1 MFLQLIK
8 NRGFMTHFGIL
19 TPGAATGPLN
29 TMLPLGQELQRRG
42 HRVTLFG
49 TLDTQQKVLAA
60 GIEFCPIGEQD
71 FSLTSTSESLARL
84 AKMRGLAALQ
94 YTIELLKQVSDKT
107 LQDAP
112 AAMKATGVEALLVN
126 QSSLEGAT
134 IADFL
139 EIPFVTVCSAV
150 VLNREPSIPP
160 FFTTWK
166 YSPASW
172 ARLRNTI
179 GYQLLGRITKPL
191 TDLIEDYRREWKL
204 PLYSGNNAGY
214 SQLAQISNAPAEFE
228 YPREELPPWFHFT
241 GSYHTSANRAP
252 IPFPYEKLTGKPLIY
267 ASMGTLQNRL
277 TWVFQTIAS
286 ACEGLDAQLVISLG
300 GSAKPESLP
309 NLPGNPLVV
318 EYAPQIEI
326 LEKATMMITHAG
338 MNTTMECL
346 KNGVPMVAIP
356 VANDQPGVATRIAWT
371 GAGEFI
377 SLKKLNVPRLR
388 NAVKRVLTEESYKQ
402 NALRL
407 QQATIRA
414 GGVSRAADI
423 IEQAV
428 STRKPVLAQ

>member
-1 MFLQLIK
+1 
-8 NRGFMTHFGIL
+8 MTHFGIL
-19 TPGAATGPLN
+19 SPGAATGPLN

-49 TLDTQQKVLAA
+49 TPDTQPKALAA
-60 GIEFCPIGEQD
+60 GIEFQSIGEKD
-71 FSLTSTSESLARL
+71 FPVGATAESFVKLGEL
-84 AKMRGLAALQ
+84 RGLAALQ
-94 YTIELLKQVSDKT
+94 YTIDLLKQVSAIT

-112 AAMKATGVEALLVN
+112 AAIKAAGVEALLVN
-126 QSSLEGAT
+126 QSSVEGGT

-166 YSPASW
+166 YSPARW
-172 ARLRNTI
+172 ARLRNEL
-179 GYQLLGRITKPL
+179 GYTLVSRIAKPL
-191 TDLIEDYRREWKL
+191 GDLIDEYRRQWKL
-204 PLYSGNNAGY
+204 PLYSALNDGY

-228 YPREELPPWFHFT
+228 YPRQELPPWFHFT
-241 GSYHTSANRAP
+241 GSYHTSANRVAV
-252 IPFPYEKLTGKPLIY
+252 PFPYEKLTGKPLIY

-277 TWVFQTIAS
+277 TWVFETIAS

-318 EYAPQIEI
+318 EYAPQLEV
-326 LEKATMMITHAG
+326 LEKATLMIIHAG
-338 MNTTMECL
+338 MNTTMECV
-346 KNGVPMVAIP
+346 KKGVPMVAIP
-356 VANDQPGVATRIAWT
+356 VANDQPGVAARIAWT
-371 GAGEFI
+371 GAGEFVT
-377 SLKKLNVPRLR
+377 LKKLTVPRLR
-388 NAVKRVLTEESYKQ
+388 NAVRQVLTEKSYKQ

-407 QQATIRA
+407 QEATHRA

-428 STRKPVLAQ
+428 STGKPVISGQA